1 MSQQAIDSDEAT
13 DGMERLDERRGDVD
27 QHGKWPTAKEVNEA
41 VEGPKSTSDA
51 QTEGKKEE
59 EEMREDKE
67 QEQEQ

>member
-1 MSQQAIDSDEAT
+1 MLLTSRIT
-13 DGMERLDERRGDVD
+13 LDYTR
-27 QHGKWPTAKEVNEA
+27 TLNTLVNEA

-59 EEMREDKE
+59 EEMREGKE